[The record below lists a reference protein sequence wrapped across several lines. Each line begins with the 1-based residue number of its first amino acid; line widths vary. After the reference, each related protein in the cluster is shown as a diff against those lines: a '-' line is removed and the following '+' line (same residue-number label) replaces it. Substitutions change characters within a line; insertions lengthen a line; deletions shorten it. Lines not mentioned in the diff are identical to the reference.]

1 MLRFKKSSKVSEIDE
16 KSPPV
21 NETLDQSM
29 TNNDV
34 TFLYGRPYA
43 EQPRA
48 LAYYY
53 EDEDDYD
60 MKTMY
65 INDGFEQGMYRI

>member
-1 MLRFKKSSKVSEIDE
+1 M
-16 KSPPV
+16 
-21 NETLDQSM
+21 NETVDQSV

-43 EQPRA
+43 EQAGRQ

-53 EDEDDYD
+53 EDDDDYD

-65 INDGFEQGMYRI
+65 INDGYDQGTVGLEKCL